1 MQEKRNVNIE
11 LIRIVAMLA
20 VIIHHYFR
28 HGGGTV
34 WPEFGTVKYTVF
46 WAADAFAFVCVNLF
60 VLISGYCLAQTKFKI
75 SRLIR
80 LWVETET
87 YSIICVVV
95 CKILGADISS
105 IQVIKALMPFTTESY
120 WFVTAYALLLCFAP
134 FLNIAINN
142 MNQKQHRLLI
152 ALVVIVFS
160 IMPTFFVW
168 ERDLITTGMD
178 YEWFVALYIIASY
191 IRKYG
196 LKCNVRFALV
206 GYVIFSFVTGLARI
220 PLGVVSYR
228 IVGSY
233 ILSGLFFR
241 YNSITV
247 LVASVFL
254 FWALLN
260 TDIKNKMIQK
270 AISNYA
276 PLTFA
281 VYLIHDNEFVRNI
294 LWSTLPMRKLYES
307 GVVAYS
313 LGLIIFVP
321 LIYFACCAIEI
332 IRVYIMRKLNY
343 KNVLEKSDEIYD
355 KSLS

>member
-1 MQEKRNVNIE
+1 M
-11 LIRIVAMLA
+11 
-20 VIIHHYFR
+20 
-28 HGGGTV
+28 GGGTV
-34 WPEFGTVKYTVF
+34 WPEFGTVKYAVF
-46 WAADAFAFVCVNLF
+46 WTVDAFAFVCVNLF

-87 YSIICVVV
+87 YSIICAVT
-95 CKILGADISS
+95 CKILGADISLT
-105 IQVIKALMPFTTESY
+105 QVIKAFMPFTTESY

-134 FLNIAINN
+134 FLNIVINN
-142 MNQKQHRLLI
+142 MNQKQHGFLI
-152 ALVVIVFS
+152 ALVVTIFS
-160 IMPTFFVW
+160 LMPTFFVW

-178 YEWFVALYIIASY
+178 YEWFVAVYIIASY

-196 LKCNVRFALV
+196 LKCNVRSALV
-206 GYVIFSFVTGLARI
+206 VYVIFSLVTGFVRI
-220 PLGVVSYR
+220 PLGIVSYR

-233 ILSGLFFR
+233 VLSGLLFR

-247 LVASVFL
+247 LGASVFL

-260 TDIKNKMIQK
+260 TDIKNKIIQM
-270 AISNYA
+270 AISSFA

-294 LWSTLPMRKLYES
+294 LWSILPMRKMYES
-307 GVVAYS
+307 GVVVYL

-321 LIYFACCAIEI
+321 LIYFTCCTIER

-343 KNVLEKSDEIYD
+343 KDFLDKSDEIYD
-355 KSLS
+355 NFLTRII